1 MSFGD
6 AGAVAWLLEGAAS
19 VYFAAAPRP
28 KGYAVKFC
36 ALDFMVTF
44 CKESAVPPVLSLPF
58 LLAVPVLSGLKLR
71 VD

>member
-1 MSFGD
+1 
-6 AGAVAWLLEGAAS
+6 LLEGAAS

-28 KGYAVKFC
+28 KGYAVKIY

-44 CKESAVPPVLSLPF
+44 CKESAVPPVFSLPF